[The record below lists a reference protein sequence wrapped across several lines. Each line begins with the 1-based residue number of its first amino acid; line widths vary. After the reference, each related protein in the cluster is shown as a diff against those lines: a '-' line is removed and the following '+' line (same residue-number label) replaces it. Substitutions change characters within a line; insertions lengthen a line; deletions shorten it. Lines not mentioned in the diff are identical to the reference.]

1 MKAPRI
7 LGIIP
12 ARGGSKGLPRKN
24 LALLCGKPL
33 VYYVIQAAL
42 ASSRLTRT
50 ILSSDDPEIIRVG
63 KEYGAEAP
71 FTRPAELA
79 TDSASSA
86 AVAHYTL
93 EWIESDEGKRYDYVC
108 LLEPTSP
115 LRTPQ
120 DIDDAI
126 EILLH
131 AQADAVVSVS
141 RIEAPHPVKTLVIA
155 EGRLKPFFPSRWRP
169 NLLRQDLEPVYAV
182 NGAVYCVK
190 RDILVQSTSFW
201 GSSAVPYIMPAE
213 RSVNVDTLLDL
224 KLAEALMENG
234 TSQRRAG

>member
-33 VYYVIQAAL
+33 LYYVIQAAL

-50 ILSSDDPEIIRVG
+50 VLSSDDEEIIQVG
-63 KEYGAEAP
+63 KKYGADAP
-71 FTRPAELA
+71 FTRPAELS

-86 AVAHYTL
+86 AVARHTL
-93 EWIESDEGKRYDYVC
+93 ERIESDEAKRYDYAC
-108 LLEPTSP
+108 LLEPTAP

-120 DIDDAI
+120 DIDAAI
-126 EILLH
+126 EILLD

-155 EGRLKPFFPSRWRP
+155 AGRLKPFLPGWWRP
-169 NLLRQDLEPVYAV
+169 NLIRQELEPVYAV

-190 RDILVQSTSFW
+190 REVLLQSTSFW
-201 GSSAVPYIMPAE
+201 GSFAVPYIMPAE
-213 RSVNVDTLLDL
+213 RSVNVDTWMDL
-224 KLAEALMENG
+224 KLAEVLMGDESAQG
-234 TSQRRAG
+234 RVG

>member
-7 LGIIP
+7 LGVIP
-12 ARGGSKGLPRKN
+12 ARGGSKGIPRKN

-33 VYYVIQAAL
+33 IYYVIQTAL
-42 ASSRLTRT
+42 ASSHLMRT
-50 ILSSDDPEIIRVG
+50 ILSSDDPEIIKVG

-71 FTRPAELA
+71 FTRPAELS
-79 TDSASSA
+79 TDSATSA
-86 AVAHYTL
+86 AVAKHVL
-93 EWIESDEGKRYDYVC
+93 ESIESEEEKRYDYVC

-169 NLLRQDLEPVYAV
+169 NLVRQELEPVYAV

-190 RDILVQSTSFW
+190 RDALLQLSSFW

-224 KLAEALMENG
+224 KLAQALMENE
-234 TSQRRAG
+234 TSRRRKG

>member
-12 ARGGSKGLPRKN
+12 ARGGSKGIPRKN

-42 ASSRLTRT
+42 ASSHLTRT
-50 ILSSDDPEIIRVG
+50 VLSSDDPEIIRVG
-63 KEYGAEAP
+63 REYGAEAP
-71 FTRPAELA
+71 FTRPAELS
-79 TDSASSA
+79 TDSATSA
-86 AVAHYTL
+86 AVAKHAL
-93 EWIESDEGKRYDYVC
+93 EWMESEEGKRYDYVC

-120 DIDDAI
+120 DIDNAI
-126 EILLH
+126 ELLLN

-190 RDILVQSTSFW
+190 RDVLAQSTSFW
-201 GSSAVPYIMPAE
+201 GSSAVPYIVPAE
-213 RSVNVDTLLDL
+213 RSVNVDTLFDL
-224 KLAEALMENG
+224 KLAQALMENG
-234 TSQRRAG
+234 TSQRRVG